1 MMVALPTEE
10 ARGGIIIIIIIAY
23 RSNGVSF
30 RC

>member
-10 ARGGIIIIIIIAY
+10 ARGGIIIIIIAY